1 MKIKTNVQFLQE
13 GGPMGAQTNDT
24 SAAPAGNTAEGGNA
38 PQGEDDALL
47 MLAQMAAQAL
57 QNNDGQMALEVC
69 QGFLQLVQQMAGE
82 AGGPETA
89 PQGEPVYRKGGKF
102 VGRIKN

>member
-1 MKIKTNVQFLQE
+1 
-13 GGPMGAQTNDT
+13 
-24 SAAPAGNTAEGGNA
+24 
-38 PQGEDDALL
+38 
-47 MLAQMAAQAL
+47 MAAQAL

>member
-1 MKIKTNVQFLQE
+1 
-13 GGPMGAQTNDT
+13 MGAQVNDPNT
-24 SAAPAGNTAEGGNA
+24 TPAGNTAESGNT

-82 AGGPETA
+82 AGGPEPA
-89 PQGEPVYRKGGKF
+89 PQGEPVYRKGGKL
-102 VGRIKN
+102 VSRIKD

>member
-24 SAAPAGNTAEGGNA
+24 KAEGGNT

>member
-1 MKIKTNVQFLQE
+1 MKIKTNVRFLQD
-13 GGPMGAQTNDT
+13 GGQMGAPVNDPNAT
-24 SAAPAGNTAEGGNA
+24 PAGNTAEGGNT

-69 QGFLQLVQQMAGE
+69 QGFLQLIQQMAGE

-89 PQGEPVYRKGGKF
+89 PQGEPVYRKGGKL
-102 VGRIKN
+102 VSRIKD

>member
-13 GGPMGAQTNDT
+13 GGQMGAPVTDPN
-24 SAAPAGNTAEGGNA
+24 AAPAGAPASDGGT
-38 PQGEDDALL
+38 PQGGEDALL

-69 QGFLQLVQQMAGE
+69 QGFLQLVQEMAGG
-82 AGGPETA
+82 AGGPEAA
-89 PQGEPVYRKGGKF
+89 PQGEPVYGKGGKL
-102 VGRIKN
+102 VSRIKD